1 MIINNINVII
11 INVAIDI
18 VKSSRGNQGI
28 LRNYHN

>member
-11 INVAIDI
+11 INVAIDN

>member
-18 VKSSRGNQGI
+18 VKSSRGNLGI